1 MIRYALACD
10 RDHEFESWFPSSD
23 AYDAQRARGL
33 VECPLCGSAKVEKQI
48 MAPRVA
54 RTDKGTGLGP
64 GSGPSL
70 PVPVPAPAGP
80 DIRDAPAAP
89 QPVAM
94 FSEKERELRAM
105 VKALREHVE
114 KHAEHVGGRF
124 PDEARRMHYGEIEHR
139 SIYGEA
145 SPGEARELIEE
156 GIEIHPLPI
165 VPDERN

>member
-1 MIRYALACD
+1 MILYALSCD
-10 RDHEFESWFPSSD
+10 SDNDHEFGSWFPSGD
-23 AYDAQRARGL
+23 AFEVQRKRGL
-33 VECPLCGSAKVEKQI
+33 VACPFCGSAKVEKQS

-54 RTDKGTGLGP
+54 RAGK
-64 GSGPSL
+64 PSNL
-70 PVPVPAPAGP
+70 PVPALPETAP
-80 DIRDAPAAP
+80 AP
-89 QPVAM
+89 QPVAP

-114 KHAEHVGGRF
+114 KNAEHVGGRF
-124 PDEARRMHYGEIEHR
+124 PDEARKMHYGDIEHR

-145 SPGEARELIEE
+145 TPGQARELLEE

>member
-1 MIRYALACD
+1 MILYALTCD
-10 RDHEFESWFPSSD
+10 QDHGFESWFPSGD
-23 AYDAQRARGL
+23 AYEAQRKRGL
-33 VECPLCGSAKVEKQI
+33 VACPFCGSAKVEKQI

-54 RTDKGTGLGP
+54 RTNKP
-64 GSGPSL
+64 ASL
-70 PVPVPAPAGP
+70 PAPAPVRP
-80 DIRDAPAAP
+80 DVPEVAPTP

-114 KHAEHVGGRF
+114 KNAEHVGGRF
-124 PDEARRMHYGEIEHR
+124 PDEARKMHYGDIEHR

-145 SPGEARELIEE
+145 TPGEARELIEE

>member
-1 MIRYALACD
+1 MIRYALSCD
-10 RDHEFESWFPSSD
+10 QDHAFESWFPSSD
-23 AYDAQRARGL
+23 AYEAQRKRGL
-33 VECPLCGSAKVEKQI
+33 VACPLCGSQKVEKQI

-54 RTDKGTGLGP
+54 RTDKGPSPSTNP
-64 GSGPSL
+64 GPSL
-70 PVPVPAPAGP
+70 PVPAPARP
-80 DIRDAPAAP
+80 DVPQAPQMP
-89 QPVAM
+89 QPVAL

-114 KHAEHVGGRF
+114 KTAEHVGGRF

-145 SPGEARELIEE
+145 TPGEARELLDE